1 MATRRRRRLRT
12 RLTAAF
18 ALAGLVIPATLSV
31 FTYFW
36 ARTYL
41 VDQRQSSAVHQTEA
55 NAELVATLLRAPRPD
70 LTRLIASLQTPSNAE
85 AAVHY
90 EGNWLGT
97 SAAAGPDS
105 LPAALIR
112 TVTDEGR
119 AASQRYQVH
128 RRRELAVGIPLGA
141 GNAYFEIFSLTDLN
155 STLATLRYALAAGS
169 LLGFLISLAIGAWGT
184 RRALMPLRDISSAAA
199 SIAGGQLDARLD
211 AEGDQELVALATGFN
226 AMVEGLRSRI
236 ERDARFASDVSHE
249 LRSPLTTLH
258 SAVEVMRRRREQLDA
273 RSARALDLLSDE
285 VDRFEQ
291 LVEDLLEISRYDAG
305 VAALELEPVDVAALA
320 RGLLAEAGQP
330 VPVSPQP
337 AVVGSGTAPG
347 GGAVGSRPGGP
358 SGPDGSESGG
368 SRSDGSRPGGPL
380 PGGPLPGGPSG
391 PGGSGDTVILADR
404 RRLEQ
409 ALRNLIRN
417 AIVHAGGVSGA
428 SVRVGRERTTVTI
441 EDRGPG
447 IPAAD
452 RQTIFERF
460 NRGRAAGRRS
470 SGQGVGLGLALVAE
484 HVGLQ
489 GGTVSVEDASPTGTR
504 FVIDLPT
511 RRP

>member
-1 MATRRRRRLRT
+1 MPIRRRRRLRF

-41 VDQRQSSAVHQTEA
+41 LDQRQSSAVHQTEA
-55 NAELVATLLRAPRPD
+55 NAELVATLLRAPHPD
-70 LTRLIASLQTPSNAE
+70 LNRLVASLQTPSNAE
-85 AAVHY
+85 AAVRFG
-90 EGNWLGT
+90 GNWFGT

-105 LPAALIR
+105 LPAPLVR
-112 TVTDEGR
+112 SVTGGAS
-119 AASQRYQVH
+119 AASQRYGLH
-128 RRRELAVGIPLGA
+128 RRHELAVGIPLGS

-155 STLATLRYALAAGS
+155 STLGTLRDSLAAGS
-169 LLGFLISLAIGAWGT
+169 LLGFLVSLAIGAWGT
-184 RRALMPLRDISSAAA
+184 RRALKPLRDISSAAA
-199 SIAGGQLDARLD
+199 SIAGGRLDARLD

-226 AMVEGLRSRI
+226 AMVDGLRGRI

-258 SAVEVMRRRREQLDA
+258 SAVEVMRRRRDQLDP
-273 RSARALDLLSDE
+273 RSGRALDLLTDE
-285 VDRFEQ
+285 VGRFEQ

-305 VAALELEPVDVAALA
+305 VANLELEPVDVAALA

-330 VPVSPQP
+330 VPAP
-337 AVVGSGTAPG
+337 APAFPGAFPAAFPATGAGPAAASQAASLVTAE
-347 GGAVGSRPGGP
+347 A
-358 SGPDGSESGG
+358 EQA
-368 SRSDGSRPGGPL
+368 
-380 PGGPLPGGPSG
+380 
-391 PGGSGDTVILADR
+391 DTVILADR

-417 AIVHAGGVSGA
+417 AVVHAGGVAAA
-428 SVRVGRERTTVTI
+428 SVQVGPDRTTVTI

-452 RQTIFERF
+452 RATIFERF

-484 HVGLQ
+484 HVNLQ
-489 GGTVSVEDASPTGTR
+489 GGSVSVEDASPAGTR

>member
-1 MATRRRRRLRT
+1 MAIRRRRRLRF

-41 VDQRQSSAVHQTEA
+41 LDQRQSSAVHQTEA

-70 LTRLIASLQTPSNAE
+70 LNRLVSSLQTPSNAE
-85 AAVHY
+85 AAVRY
-90 EGNWLGT
+90 DGNWFGT

-105 LPAALIR
+105 LPGALVHS
-112 TVTDEGR
+112 VTGGGR
-119 AASQRYQVH
+119 AASQRYPLH
-128 RRRELAVGIPLGA
+128 HKHELAVGIPLGS
-141 GNAYFEIFSLTDLN
+141 GNAYFEIFSLTDLT
-155 STLATLRYALAAGS
+155 STLSTLRDSLAAGS
-169 LLGFLISLAIGAWGT
+169 LVGFVISLAIGAWGT
-184 RRALMPLRDISSAAA
+184 RRALRPLRDISSAAA
-199 SIAGGQLDARLD
+199 SIAGGRLDARLD

-226 AMVEGLRSRI
+226 AMVDGLSRRI

-258 SAVEVMRRRREQLDA
+258 SAVEVMRRRRDQLDP
-273 RSARALDLLSDE
+273 RSCRALDLLTDE
-285 VDRFEQ
+285 VGRFEQ

-305 VAALELEPVDVAALA
+305 VANLELEPVDVAALA

-330 VPVSPQP
+330 ALARPDSHGMLAFPAAGAGPVSATDASPGLPSQLVTSP
-337 AVVGSGTAPG
+337 VAAPR
-347 GGAVGSRPGGP
+347 AASRAA
-358 SGPDGSESGG
+358 SLVSAEAEQA
-368 SRSDGSRPGGPL
+368 
-380 PGGPLPGGPSG
+380 
-391 PGGSGDTVILADR
+391 DTVILADR

-417 AIVHAGGVSGA
+417 AVVHAGGVAAA
-428 SVRVGRERTTVTI
+428 SVQVGRDRTTVSI

-447 IPAAD
+447 IPADD
-452 RQTIFERF
+452 RATIFERF

-484 HVGLQ
+484 HVNLQ
-489 GGTVSVEDASPTGTR
+489 GGSVSVEDASPNGTR